1 MADKENI
8 IEDVENPEVNNLPD
22 KKSEKQEKSVLREI
36 LGLLLYLG
44 IVLIITYVVVTFVGQ
59 RTEVNGMSMFPT
71 LTDGD
76 NLIVEKISYRVN
88 EPRRFD
94 IIVFPYPGDEKVHYI
109 KRIIG
114 LPGETVQIINGDIFI
129 NQVLLEEDY
138 GYEPITSAGTALEP
152 IVLGEDEYFVLGDN
166 RNNSQDSRY
175 TTVGNIHREDIVG
188 RAWLRIWPLKSF
200 GILEHQ

>member
-1 MADKENI
+1 MDDRENI
-8 IEDVENPEVNNLPD
+8 IEDKER
-22 KKSEKQEKSVLREI
+22 SILREI
-36 LGLLLYLG
+36 LGLLLYLA
-44 IVLIITYVVVTFVGQ
+44 IVLMITYIVVTFVGQ

-88 EPRRFD
+88 EPHRFD
-94 IIVFPYPGDEKVHYI
+94 IIVFPYPGDEKIHYI

-114 LPGETVQIINGDIFI
+114 LPGETVQIVDGDIYINGGI
-129 NQVLLEEDY
+129 LEEDY
-138 GYEPITSAGTALEP
+138 GYEPIANAGVASEP
-152 IVLGEDEYFVLGDN
+152 IVLGEEEYFVLGDN

-175 TTVGNIHREDIVG
+175 ATVGSINREDIVG
-188 RAWLRIWPLKSF
+188 RAWMRIWPLKSF